1 MKYYTA
7 AKEIGTIID
16 EFETLEDAIQAIRNY
31 EKEDI
36 SNDCYEENFYEIE
49 MKQLER
55 SVYEENKKYP

>member
-7 AKEIGTIID
+7 AKETRTVID

-36 SNDCYEENFYEIE
+36 SNDCYEEDSYEIV
-49 MKQLER
+49 KGL
-55 SVYEENKKYP
+55 

>member
-7 AKEIGTIID
+7 VRETGTIID
-16 EFETLEDAIQAIRNY
+16 EFETEEYAIKAIEDY

-49 MKQLER
+49 TK
-55 SVYEENKKYP
+55 